1 MLNHIKQL
9 STIIYTA
16 AVGSGSREV
25 ATGGVTAMAGLLA
38 TITGMLGGW
47 DKGLLVLIVLMV
59 GDYGTG
65 VLGAIKTK
73 TVSSDV
79 MFWGGIRKAVVLFVV
94 GLSSLMDDW
103 IQPGAPIFRTA
114 AIYFYA
120 GREGLSVVENLGVL
134 GIPLP
139 QGIKDFLLQ
148 LSEDKSKNN
157 PAKPDHPDNN
167 QSA

>member
-59 GDYGTG
+59 FDYGTG

-114 AIYFYA
+114 AIYFYV